1 MINAEDVKDY
11 KHLVQ
16 WLEDKNTTKI
26 VYDAKTYVSAHR
38 LGINIENIEFDVMLA
53 SYIIDPSRSI
63 DDVKS
68 VVSLYGQNYVKDN
81 ITIFGKGRNI
91 IYLKNQF

>member
-26 VYDAKTYVSAHR
+26 VYDAKNLCICSSIR
-38 LGINIENIEFDVMLA
+38 INIENIEFDVMLA

-68 VVSLYGQNYVKDN
+68 VVSLYGQKLC
-81 ITIFGKGRNI
+81 KR
-91 IYLKNQF
+91 

>member
-1 MINAEDVKDY
+1 MM
-11 KHLVQ
+11 Q
-16 WLEDKNTTKI
+16 
-26 VYDAKTYVSAHR
+26 KTYVSAHR

-68 VVSLYGQNYVKDN
+68 VVGLYGQNYVKDN
-81 ITIFGKGRNI
+81 ITVLGKVRNI

>member
-1 MINAEDVKDY
+1 
-11 KHLVQ
+11 
-16 WLEDKNTTKI
+16 
-26 VYDAKTYVSAHR
+26 
-38 LGINIENIEFDVMLA
+38 MLA

-81 ITIFGKGRNI
+81 ITFWER
-91 IYLKNQF
+91 